1 MDRAAVI
8 RRLARGVWND
18 GFLPASARSMFA
30 VWLLIAGTRYPLTV
44 RAQNS
49 AAADNPFATPEERA
63 AAATK
68 PSAAAAEN
76 PFATPAERAQGMPVA
91 GAAIDPLAPPMEPTR
106 PLLIHREPFDVVVL
120 RERPPRE
127 VEVFPLDLPGRK
139 VPIAPAAGTSL
150 QMKLLPDP
158 ENAYV
163 ALWSDVVE
171 VRLFENMVLA
181 EARNLADDGHFDDAF
196 AVFSFLNARYPTLA
210 GLADAEQHAV
220 KREAEQAIAAERW
233 ENALALCLRFNE
245 LKARNVDLAKILP
258 PAVQGLVDKRIQE
271 RHLAAARRAV
281 DVLASLLPE
290 DSMTAT
296 LNGKLSAA
304 VADQVR
310 QAEQKLTAGDAI
322 AAQDLLSGALALAPA
337 DAQAKELLDKA
348 VAARPRV
355 VVAVSGPPALE
366 DDRSFSLARGDDWN
380 ARRIVELTSRPS
392 LRLAASQSGTA
403 FQYQAGWARW
413 AADPNDALLGELT
426 VPENSAHDIAQTLL
440 AAADTEVAEFHRSWA
455 DLKPRIEVVAAD
467 RIRVEF
473 AKLHPRP
480 EAIVGAILD
489 AAARAG
495 GFASSGSYRL
505 LNDSDTDVVRRYEHV
520 RGTNSAV
527 GGLAE
532 IVERRYADEEEA
544 VAALRA
550 GKVDVVDRIAPWQ
563 LVSLR
568 GQRDVQLVRYAPL
581 SVHCLT
587 IRSRH
592 PLLASAEFRR
602 ALLYAID
609 RESILKHHLQVVDQ
623 NEGTRPASGV
633 FSRGRAP
640 DDPLGYADD
649 AGLTPRPYDLQA
661 AYILSRLA
669 SGSGSQFAAERRLVL
684 GCPANLT
691 ALRAC
696 EQIRRYWLR
705 IGLDVE
711 LRPLATESAASEEI
725 DLQYT
730 VVVAPEPL
738 LDAERLFGAGGIV
751 PQAERQML
759 APLRQLA
766 AAATFSEAR
775 SALHEI
781 QRTVHE
787 QALVLP
793 LWQINEYA
801 AKRTR
806 LSVGHAATL
815 TLYQFVDQWRIT
827 PSVNVPLP

>member
-1 MDRAAVI
+1 LGRAALT
-8 RRLARGVWND
+8 RRLGNNCSTNAVAR
-18 GFLPASARSMFA
+18 FATASAFA
-30 VWLLIAGTRYPLTV
+30 AWMVLAGIQYPPV
-44 RAQNS
+44 
-49 AAADNPFATPEERA
+49 AAAQSPTVENNPFTTPEERA
-63 AAATK
+63 AAAKSTS
-68 PSAAAAEN
+68 PASAEN
-76 PFATPAERAQGMPVA
+76 PFATPMERVEDMP
-91 GAAIDPLAPPMEPTR
+91 AALPEGQSVR
-106 PLLIHREPFDVVVL
+106 RLLMHREPFDVVVL

-127 VEVFPLDLPGRK
+127 VEVLPLDFPGRK
-139 VPIAPAAGTSL
+139 VPITPAAGTSL

-158 ENAYV
+158 ENAYH

-181 EARNLADDGHFDDAF
+181 EARKLADDGHFDDAF
-196 AVFSFLNARYPTLA
+196 AVFSFLNTRYPTLA

-233 ENALALCLRFNE
+233 EHALALCLRFNE
-245 LKARNVDLAKILP
+245 LKARNPDLAKILP
-258 PAVQGLVDKRIQE
+258 PTVQGLVDKRIQE

-290 DSMTAT
+290 DSMTTT

-310 QAEQKLTAGDAI
+310 QAEQNLSAGDAL
-322 AAQDLLSGALALAPA
+322 AAQDLLVGALALAPA
-337 DAQAKELLDKA
+337 HAQAKELLEKA

-355 VVAVSGPPALE
+355 VVAVSGPPAFE
-366 DDRSFSLARGDDWN
+366 EDRSFSLARGDAWN
-380 ARRIVELTSRPS
+380 ARRVAELISGPS
-392 LRLAASQSGTA
+392 LRLAASQNGTA

-413 AADPNDALLGELT
+413 AADPNDALLGELV
-426 VPENSAHDIAQTLL
+426 VPAGSAYEIAQTLL
-440 AAADTEVAEFHRSWA
+440 AAADPEAVDFQRSWA
-455 DLKPRIEVVAAD
+455 DLKPRIEVVVPD
-467 RIRVEF
+467 RVRIEF
-473 AKLHPRP
+473 TKLHPRP
-480 EAIVGAILD
+480 EAIVGAIFD

-505 LNDSDTDVVRRYEHV
+505 LNDSDTDVTRRYERV
-520 RGTNSAV
+520 RDTSSAV

-532 IVERRYADEEEA
+532 IVERRFTDEEEA
-544 VAALRA
+544 VAALRV
-550 GKVDVVDRIAPWQ
+550 GEVDVVDRIAPWQ
-563 LVSLR
+563 LASLR
-568 GQRDVQLVRYAPL
+568 GQREVQLVRYAPL

-609 RESILKHHLQVVDQ
+609 RESILKHHLQVADQ

-633 FSRGRAP
+633 FSRGRTP

-669 SGSGSQFAAERRLVL
+669 PGSGTPVAAERRFVL
-684 GCPANLT
+684 GYPTNLT

-705 IGLDVE
+705 IGVDVE
-711 LRPLATESAASEEI
+711 LRPLATMSNAPDEI
-725 DLQYT
+725 DLLYT
-730 VVVAPEPL
+730 VVAAPEPL
-738 LDAERLFGAGGIV
+738 IDADRLFGAGGIV

-775 SALHEI
+775 SALYEI

-787 QALVLP
+787 QAIVLP

-806 LSVGHAATL
+806 LTVGPAAPL
-815 TLYQFVDQWRIT
+815 TLYQYVDQWRIT

>member
-322 AAQDLLSGALALAPA
+322 AAQDLLSGALALAP
-337 DAQAKELLDKA
+337 
-348 VAARPRV
+348 
-355 VVAVSGPPALE
+355 
-366 DDRSFSLARGDDWN
+366 
-380 ARRIVELTSRPS
+380 
-392 LRLAASQSGTA
+392 
-403 FQYQAGWARW
+403 
-413 AADPNDALLGELT
+413 
-426 VPENSAHDIAQTLL
+426 
-440 AAADTEVAEFHRSWA
+440 
-455 DLKPRIEVVAAD
+455 
-467 RIRVEF
+467 
-473 AKLHPRP
+473 
-480 EAIVGAILD
+480 
-489 AAARAG
+489 
-495 GFASSGSYRL
+495 
-505 LNDSDTDVVRRYEHV
+505 
-520 RGTNSAV
+520 
-527 GGLAE
+527 
-532 IVERRYADEEEA
+532 
-544 VAALRA
+544 
-550 GKVDVVDRIAPWQ
+550 
-563 LVSLR
+563 
-568 GQRDVQLVRYAPL
+568 
-581 SVHCLT
+581 
-587 IRSRH
+587 
-592 PLLASAEFRR
+592 
-602 ALLYAID
+602 
-609 RESILKHHLQVVDQ
+609 
-623 NEGTRPASGV
+623 
-633 FSRGRAP
+633 
-640 DDPLGYADD
+640 
-649 AGLTPRPYDLQA
+649 
-661 AYILSRLA
+661 
-669 SGSGSQFAAERRLVL
+669 
-684 GCPANLT
+684 
-691 ALRAC
+691 
-696 EQIRRYWLR
+696 
-705 IGLDVE
+705 
-711 LRPLATESAASEEI
+711 
-725 DLQYT
+725 
-730 VVVAPEPL
+730 
-738 LDAERLFGAGGIV
+738 
-751 PQAERQML
+751 
-759 APLRQLA
+759 
-766 AAATFSEAR
+766 
-775 SALHEI
+775 
-781 QRTVHE
+781 
-787 QALVLP
+787 
-793 LWQINEYA
+793 
-801 AKRTR
+801 
-806 LSVGHAATL
+806 
-815 TLYQFVDQWRIT
+815 
-827 PSVNVPLP
+827 